1 MSFVRSRSSIHYG
14 HELGKR
20 ISTFLNFF
28 LYHTSSSAWRSTDHM
43 QCSIKFV
50 NFEISLCW
58 LCSSVGFRIIDRFD
72 SDLSRVLLVVTFL
85 INCPFSHCIAH
96 LFLLPELAIILFVFI
111 QCYLWHF
118 LFSWR
123 FRWTGSFPFHCAW
136 VLPVRSPQSL
146 YSGVQRIPFYGLPW
160 RVPWRGGSAIV
171 VPSLRVFDLPCVAS
185 HVIGEVM
192 NSNLRSGVLF
202 WKGDGVI
209 KRVINKSDIK

>member
-123 FRWTGSFPFHCAW
+123 FRWTGSFLFIAHGYCRSE
-136 VLPVRSPQSL
+136 VRSHCTAV
-146 YSGVQRIPFYGLPW
+146 YSGYHFMVYPGGSPGEEGLP
-160 RVPWRGGSAIV
+160 
-171 VPSLRVFDLPCVAS
+171 
-185 HVIGEVM
+185 
-192 NSNLRSGVLF
+192 
-202 WKGDGVI
+202 
-209 KRVINKSDIK
+209 